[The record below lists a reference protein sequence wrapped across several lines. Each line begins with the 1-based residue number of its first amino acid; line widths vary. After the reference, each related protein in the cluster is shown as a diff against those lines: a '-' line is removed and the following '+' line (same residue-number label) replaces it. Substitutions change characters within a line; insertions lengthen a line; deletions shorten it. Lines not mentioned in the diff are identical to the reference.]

1 MKYNFAS
8 DNCAGV
14 DKRIMKAIEDAN
26 TDFVLSYG
34 DDKYTQSAVE
44 AFKNEFGQETKVY
57 FVYNGTGANTIALGS
72 ILKPYQ
78 AVITPEFSHISVD
91 ETGAPEKYTGC
102 KLITC
107 ATNDGKLRVSDIK
120 PHLEVLGTV
129 HHSQPKVV
137 SITNTTEEGTLY
149 TTDEI
154 KEICDFAHEN
164 GLYVHMDGARIGN
177 AAAALSKSL
186 KEITKD
192 CGVDV
197 LSFGGT
203 KGGMMF
209 GEAVVFFNSELGGD
223 FGYFRK
229 NGTQLHSKMR
239 FISAQF
245 DAYLRDKIYLA
256 NGRHSNEMC
265 RYLYEKLKEVEGVEF
280 VHKPEANGIFCKMP
294 EAMANKVL
302 KEYFFYDMDTKE
314 GKVLRLMCSFDTTKE
329 VIDDFMRILLEKT
342 NNN

>member
-1 MKYNFAS
+1 MKYTFAS

-14 DKRIMKAIEDAN
+14 DKAIMKAIEDAN
-26 TDFVLSYG
+26 NDFVLSYG
-34 DDKYTQSAVE
+34 DDKYTDTAVD
-44 AFKNEFGQETKVY
+44 AFKEEFGQDIKVY

-102 KLITC
+102 KLILCSTD
-107 ATNDGKLRVSDIK
+107 DGKLRVEDIK
-120 PHLEVLGTV
+120 PHLDVIGTV

-137 SITNTTEEGTLY
+137 SITNPTEEGTLY
-149 TTDEI
+149 STEEI
-154 KEICDFAHEN
+154 IKICDFAHKH

-177 AAAALSKSL
+177 AAAALNKSL

-209 GEAVVFFNSELGGD
+209 GEAVVFFNKDLGED
-223 FGYFRK
+223 FGYYRK

-245 DAYLRDKIYLA
+245 KTYLEDEIYLK
-256 NGRHSNEMC
+256 NGRHANEMC
-265 RYLYEKLKEVEGVEF
+265 QYFYSKLKDIDGVEF
-280 VHKPEANGIFCKMP
+280 VCKPQVNGIFLKMP
-294 EAMANKVL
+294 KELTDKVL
-302 KEYFFYDMDTKE
+302 KKYFFYDMDTKA
-314 GKVLRLMCSFDTTKE
+314 GKVIRLMCSFATTKE
-329 VIDDFMRILLEKT
+329 DIDGFVHILT
-342 NNN
+342 QSH

>member
-1 MKYNFAS
+1 MKYTFAS

-14 DKRIMKAIEDAN
+14 DERIMKALERAN
-26 TDFVLSYG
+26 KDFVLSYG
-34 DDKYTQSAVE
+34 DDKYTEDAIL
-44 AFKNEFGQETKVY
+44 AFKREFGQDIKVY

-78 AVITPEFSHISVD
+78 AVITPAFSHISVD

-102 KLITC
+102 KLIACPTE
-107 ATNDGKLRVSDIK
+107 NGKLTVEDIK
-120 PHLEVLGTV
+120 PHLEVIGTV

-137 SITNTTEEGTLY
+137 SITNSTEEGTLY

-164 GLYVHMDGARIGN
+164 GLHVHMDGARIGN
-177 AAAALSKSL
+177 AAVALNKSL

-197 LSFGGT
+197 LSFGAT

-209 GEAVVFFNSELGGD
+209 GEAVVFFNTDLGED
-223 FGYFRK
+223 FAYYRK

-245 DAYLRDKIYLA
+245 KAYLDDKIYLDNAKHA
-256 NGRHSNEMC
+256 NDMC
-265 RYLYEKLKEVEGVEF
+265 QYFYSKLKEVDGIEF
-280 VHKPEANGIFCKMP
+280 IYEPEVNGMFLKMP
-294 EAMANKVL
+294 KELSDKVL
-302 KEYFFYDMDTKE
+302 TKYFFYDMDTKA
-314 GKVLRLMCSFDTTKE
+314 GKVLRLMCSFATQKE
-329 VIDDFMRILLEKT
+329 DIDDFMKLLT
-342 NNN
+342 T

>member
-1 MKYNFAS
+1 MKYTFAS

-14 DKRIMKAIEDAN
+14 DKRIMKAMEEVN
-26 TDFVLSYG
+26 EDFVLSYG
-34 DDKYTQSAVE
+34 DDKYTEAALK
-44 AFKNEFGQETKVY
+44 AFKDEFGADTKVY
-57 FVYNGTGANTIALGS
+57 FVYNGTGANTISLGS
-72 ILKPYQ
+72 ILKKYQ

-91 ETGAPEKYTGC
+91 ETGAPERYTGC

-107 ATNDGKLRVSDIK
+107 PTEDGKLRIGDIA
-120 PHLEVLGTV
+120 PHLDILGVV

-137 SITNTTEEGTLY
+137 SITNPTEEGTLY
-149 TTDEI
+149 TTEEI

-164 GLYVHMDGARIGN
+164 GLYVHLDGARIGN
-177 AAAALSKSL
+177 AAAALQKSL

-209 GEAVVFFNSELGGD
+209 GEAVVFFNKDLGED
-223 FGYFRK
+223 FAYYRK

-245 DAYLRDKIYLA
+245 ETYLKNKIYLENGQHA
-256 NGRHSNEMC
+256 NDMC
-265 RYLYEKLKEVEGVEF
+265 KYFYGKLKNIDGIEF
-280 VHKPEANGIFCKMP
+280 VYEPQVNGMFLKMAK
-294 EAMANKVL
+294 EMADRVL
-302 KEYFFYDMDTKE
+302 KEYFFYDMDTKA
-314 GKVLRLMCSFDTTKE
+314 GKVLRLMCSFATQKE
-329 VIDDFMRILLEKT
+329 DIDNFISILEQK
-342 NNN
+342 

>member
-1 MKYNFAS
+1 MKYTFAS

-26 TDFVLSYG
+26 NDFVLSYG
-34 DDKYTQSAVE
+34 DDKYTESAIE
-44 AFKNEFGQETKVY
+44 AFEKEFGDDVKVY
-57 FVYNGTGANTIALGS
+57 FVYNGTGANTISLGS

-78 AVITPEFSHISVD
+78 AIITPEFSHISVD

-107 ATNDGKLRVSDIK
+107 PTGDGKLKVEDIK

-129 HHSQPKVV
+129 HHSQPKIV
-137 SITNTTEEGTLY
+137 SITNSTEEGTLY
-149 TTDEI
+149 TTEEI
-154 KEICDFAHEN
+154 TELCDFAHKH

-177 AAAALSKSL
+177 AAAALNKSL

-197 LSFGGT
+197 LSFGAT

-209 GEAVVFFNSELGGD
+209 GEAVVFFNKDLGED
-223 FGYFRK
+223 FAYYRK

-245 DAYLRDKIYLA
+245 RAYLEQKIYLE
-256 NGRHSNEMC
+256 NGRHANEMC
-265 RYLYEKLKEVEGVEF
+265 QYFYSKLKDVDGVRF
-280 VHKPEANGIFCKMP
+280 IHKPEVNGLFLKMP
-294 EAMANKVL
+294 NELAQRVL
-302 KEYFFYDMDTKE
+302 KKYFFYDMDTKE
-314 GKVLRLMCSFDTTKE
+314 GKVLRLMCSFATKKE
-329 VIDDFMRILLEKT
+329 DIDDFMRILMQ
-342 NNN
+342 

>member
-1 MKYNFAS
+1 MNYTFAS

-14 DKRIMKAIEDAN
+14 DSRIMKAIEEAN
-26 TDFVLSYG
+26 QGFVLSYG
-34 DDKYTQSAVE
+34 DDKYTE
-44 AFKNEFGQETKVY
+44 AAIKAFQKEFGKDVKVY
-57 FVYNGTGANTIALGS
+57 FVYNGTGANTISLGS

-78 AVITPEFSHISVD
+78 AIITPEFSHISVD
-91 ETGAPEKYTGC
+91 ETGAPEKYTGSKIILC
-102 KLITC
+102 PTD
-107 ATNDGKLRVSDIK
+107 DGKLRIEDIE

-129 HHSQPKVV
+129 HHSQPKIV
-137 SITNTTEEGTLY
+137 SITNSTEEGTLY

-154 KEICDFAHEN
+154 KAICDFAHSH

-177 AAAALSKSL
+177 AAAALNKSL

-209 GEAVVFFNSELGGD
+209 GEAVVFFNKELGKD
-223 FGYFRK
+223 FGYYRK

-245 DAYLRDKIYLA
+245 EAYLNQKIYLD
-256 NGRHSNEMC
+256 NGRHANQMC
-265 RYLYEKLKEVEGVEF
+265 QYFYGKLKEIEGIKF
-280 VHKPEANGIFCKMP
+280 VHKPEVNGIFLKMP
-294 EAMANKVL
+294 QELANKAL
-302 KEYFFYDMDTKE
+302 KKYFFYDMDTKD
-314 GKVLRLMCSFDTTKE
+314 GKVLRLMCSFATKKDD
-329 VIDDFMRILLEKT
+329 IDSFVDLLT
-342 NNN
+342 N